1 MVMEDGLMKNSEKNQ
16 EIEAKFPVK
25 DLQRVRELLA
35 FHRAELLMDKSYEHN
50 ILLDTS
56 TNDLL
61 AENARLRLR
70 KEGSESILTYK
81 RSQKNENG
89 IAYREEIETRIDH
102 FENTRL
108 IFNRLG
114 FLTFF
119 EYEKY
124 RSTYRLAETMVMLDE
139 TPIGFYLEIE
149 GPDEVTIHHTASLL
163 EIDWDQRT
171 DKSYLQVF
179 QEWAA
184 ENGYTGRDMLF
195 SSFPFLRS

>member
-1 MVMEDGLMKNSEKNQ
+1 MEGGLMKDSEKNQ

-25 DLQRVRELLA
+25 DLRKIQELLE
-35 FHRAELLMDKSYEHN
+35 FHQAELLMDKSYEHN
-50 ILLDTS
+50 ILLDTP
-56 TNDLL
+56 TNELL

-81 RSQKNENG
+81 RTRKNENN
-89 IAYREEIETRIDH
+89 IAYREEIETRVDH

-108 IFNRLG
+108 ILNRLG

-124 RSTYRLAETMVMLDE
+124 RSTYRLGATTIMLDE

-149 GPDEVTIHHTASLL
+149 GPDEETIHRTASLL
-163 EIDWDQRT
+163 EIDWNQRT

-184 ENGYTGRDMLF
+184 ENGYPGRDMLF
-195 SSFPFLRS
+195 SSAPFLRG

>member
-1 MVMEDGLMKNSEKNQ
+1 MKDSEKNQ

-25 DLQRVRELLA
+25 DLRKIQELLE
-35 FHRAELLMDKSYEHN
+35 FHQAELLMDKSYEHN
-50 ILLDTS
+50 ILLDTP
-56 TNDLL
+56 TNELL

-81 RSQKNENG
+81 RTRKNENN
-89 IAYREEIETRIDH
+89 IAYREEIETRVDH

-108 IFNRLG
+108 ILNRLG

-124 RSTYRLAETMVMLDE
+124 RSTYRLGATTIMLDE
-139 TPIGFYLEIE
+139 TPTGFYLEIE
-149 GPDEVTIHHTASLL
+149 GPDEETIHRTASLL
-163 EIDWDQRT
+163 EIDWNQRT

-195 SSFPFLRS
+195 CSAPFLRG

>member
-1 MVMEDGLMKNSEKNQ
+1 MKDSEKNQ

-25 DLQRVRELLA
+25 DLRKIQELLE
-35 FHRAELLMDKSYEHN
+35 FHQAELLMDKSYEHN
-50 ILLDTS
+50 ILLDTP
-56 TNDLL
+56 TNELL

-81 RSQKNENG
+81 RTRKNENN
-89 IAYREEIETRIDH
+89 IAYREEIETRVDH

-108 IFNRLG
+108 ILNRLG

-124 RSTYRLAETMVMLDE
+124 RSTYRLGATTIMLDE

-149 GPDEVTIHHTASLL
+149 GPDEETIHRTASLL
-163 EIDWDQRT
+163 EIDWNQRT

-195 SSFPFLRS
+195 CSAPFLRG

>member
-1 MVMEDGLMKNSEKNQ
+1 MKDSEKNQ

-25 DLQRVRELLA
+25 DLRKIQELLE
-35 FHRAELLMDKSYEHN
+35 FHQAELLMDKSYEHN
-50 ILLDTS
+50 ILLDTP
-56 TNDLL
+56 TNELL
-61 AENARLRLR
+61 EENARLRLR

-81 RSQKNENG
+81 RTRKNENN
-89 IAYREEIETRIDH
+89 IAYREEIETRVDH

-108 IFNRLG
+108 ILNRLG

-124 RSTYRLAETMVMLDE
+124 RSTYRLGATTIMLDE

-149 GPDEVTIHHTASLL
+149 GPDEETIHRTASLL
-163 EIDWDQRT
+163 EIDWNQRT

-195 SSFPFLRS
+195 CSAPFLRG

>member
-1 MVMEDGLMKNSEKNQ
+1 
-16 EIEAKFPVK
+16 
-25 DLQRVRELLA
+25 
-35 FHRAELLMDKSYEHN
+35 MDKSYEHN
-50 ILLDTS
+50 ILLDTP
-56 TNDLL
+56 NNELL

-81 RSQKNENG
+81 RTRKNENN
-89 IAYREEIETRIDH
+89 IAYREEIETRVDH

-108 IFNRLG
+108 ILNRLG

-124 RSTYRLAETMVMLDE
+124 RSTYRLGATTIMLDE

-149 GPDEVTIHHTASLL
+149 GPDEETIHRTASLL
-163 EIDWDQRT
+163 EIDWNQRT

-195 SSFPFLRS
+195 CSAPFLRG

>member
-1 MVMEDGLMKNSEKNQ
+1 MEEELTKNSGKNQ

-25 DLQRVRELLA
+25 DLRKIRELLEL
-35 FHRAELLMDKSYEHN
+35 RQAELLMDKSYEHN
-50 ILLDTS
+50 ILLDTP
-56 TNDLL
+56 TNELL
-61 AENARLRLR
+61 EENARLRLR

-81 RSQKNENG
+81 RTRKNENN
-89 IAYREEIETRIDH
+89 IAYREEIETRVDH

-108 IFNRLG
+108 ILNRLG

-124 RSTYRLAETMVMLDE
+124 RSTYRLGATTIMLDE

-149 GPDEVTIHHTASLL
+149 GPDEETIHRTASLL
-163 EIDWDQRT
+163 EIDWNQRT

-184 ENGYTGRDMLF
+184 ENGYPGRDMLF
-195 SSFPFLRS
+195 SSAPFLRG